1 MTYTPLM
8 QNKMPLPVEPAV
20 LSCHLVNSTAAT
32 DVPVYVP
39 WKRCKLVY
47 AYAVVT
53 EAIDATGAMEIDL
66 ELNAADGTEFASIS
80 VSGSSSVGDIYEA
93 TIASYPHFD
102 RDDASYDAVNV
113 EIDGSAAAAGSV
125 MLFMYFESDR
135 G

>member
-47 AYAVVT
+47 AYTVVT

-66 ELNAADGTEFASIS
+66 ELNAAGGTEFASIS
-80 VSGSSSVGDIYEA
+80 V
-93 TIASYPHFD
+93 
-102 RDDASYDAVNV
+102 
-113 EIDGSAAAAGSV
+113 AGV
-125 MLFMYFESDR
+125 FIR
-135 G
+135 W

>member
-1 MTYTPLM
+1 
-8 QNKMPLPVEPAV
+8 
-20 LSCHLVNSTAAT
+20 LVNSTAST
-32 DVPVYVP
+32 NVPVYVP

-47 AYAVVT
+47 AYTVVT

-66 ELNAADGTEFASIS
+66 ELNAAGGTEFASIS
-80 VSGSSSVGDIYEA
+80 VAGSSAVGDIDEA

-125 MLFMYFESDR
+125 MLYMYFESDR